1 MLGGFEVTAFEVMH
15 DGSCNSGFSIA
26 LGDVKFCFA
35 TDLGCITDRVRHY
48 MSEANYLVVEAN
60 YDADMLTNG
69 MYPEYLKNRIRA
81 NNGHLDNID
90 AAEFLADIYNKHLK
104 YIFLCHLSK
113 DNNTPE
119 KARESVTRALT
130 EKGITVGEGKESL
143 SDNNKDVQLVVLPR
157 YDITPCYHFRVKY

>member
-69 MYPEYLKNRIRA
+69 LYPEYLKNRIRA
-81 NNGHLDNID
+81 NNGHLDNVD

-143 SDNNKDVQLVVLPR
+143 SDNNKDVQLVV
-157 YDITPCYHFRVKY
+157 